1 VGLQR
6 VEVTTIT
13 TGVDLDPDGY
23 GVLNDEWDY
32 HVGDGETVPTVTNG
46 TVNLYLRAG
55 GHVLSLI
62 GIATNCT
69 GEDVDDRSIFVE
81 PGAAVTKVVFRVVCR
96 R

>member
-1 VGLQR
+1 MPHTGAAPGG
-6 VEVTTIT
+6 EVARS
-13 TGVDLDPDGY
+13 D
-23 GVLNDEWDY
+23 
-32 HVGDGETVPTVTNG
+32 
-46 TVNLYLRAG
+46 LRAG

-69 GEDVDDRSIFVE
+69 AEDVDDRWIFAE